1 MGLRKMLPMVLAWML
16 AGAMPSRADIVKIM
30 AANIS
35 SGNYQS
41 YEDQGIRI
49 FQGLQPDIV
58 LIQEFTYRDG
68 TLRDLVDT
76 AFGTEFSYM
85 VEGGSGTI
93 PNGIVSRYPIVDSGE
108 WDDPYLTDRDFAW
121 AIIDIPG
128 DIHLQCVS
136 VHLKADGGSAGT
148 RTLQVQELLGL
159 IEDHFDPQAY
169 IVIGGD
175 LNTQNTSENALVILE
190 EVMAV
195 ESHVPVDQLGNRN
208 TSEPRTKPY
217 DWLVPNDLLD
227 ACHTTLTIGA
237 SVYPEGL
244 VFDSAVYT
252 PLSEVHPV
260 QYGDSHDNFM
270 QHMAVMKAFD
280 FPTTPVTATPTRTPT
295 RTPTATI
302 TPTFTPTTPPTSTP
316 TRTPTPTGT
325 PPTHTPTPT
334 GTPTPSATAT
344 PTPTLP
350 PTDTPEPTATP
361 PCDSWRCTIDMPS
374 TDFGPGDACRCR
386 VTVCNPTGEAF
397 TDLPV
402 FVILDVYGM
411 LFFAPDFSP
420 FAYYLIPLEPG
431 ATVIDVLPQFEWPSG
446 AGTATGIRWY
456 AGITN
461 SAFTAIVGDLDTF
474 TFGWHE

>member
-1 MGLRKMLPMVLAWML
+1 MGVRKILYLAVIAIL
-16 AGAMPSRADIVKIM
+16 SGSLSAQAEIVKIM

-58 LIQEFTYRDG
+58 LIQEFSYRSG

-76 AFGTEFSYM
+76 AFGTEFDYM

-93 PNGIVSRYPIVDSGE
+93 PNGIVSRYPILASGE
-108 WDDPYLTDRDFAW
+108 WDDPNLTDRDFAW

-128 DIHLQCVS
+128 DIDLQCIS
-136 VHLKADGGSAGT
+136 VHFKADGGSSGT
-148 RTLQVQELLGL
+148 RTAEAQLILEL
-159 IEDHFDPQAY
+159 IEDYFDPDAY

-175 LNTQNTSENALVILE
+175 LNTQNTAENALAVLE
-190 EVMAV
+190 TGLAV

-217 DWLVPNDLLD
+217 DWIVPNDLLD
-227 ACHTTLTIGA
+227 ARHTTLTIG
-237 SVYPEGL
+237 SSSYPNGL

-252 PLSEVHPV
+252 PLSEVSPV
-260 QYGDSHDNFM
+260 QYGDSHDNYM

-280 FPTTPVTATPTRTPT
+280 ISTSSATATPTRTPT
-295 RTPTATI
+295 ATPTAVA
-302 TPTFTPTTPPTSTP
+302 TSTP
-316 TRTPTPTGT
+316 TRTPTATQA
-325 PPTHTPTPT
+325 PPTNTPTPT
-334 GTPTPSATAT
+334 PTTGPGEPTNTP
-344 PTPTLP
+344 L
-350 PTDTPEPTATP
+350 PTDTPEPTMTP
-361 PCDSWRCTIDMPS
+361 QCGSWGCSIDMPS
-374 TDFGPGDACRCR
+374 DDFGPGDDCYCR
-386 VTVCNPTGEAF
+386 VDVCNPTQDVF
-397 TDLPV
+397 NNLPV

-420 FAYYLIPLEPG
+420 FNYYALQLEPG
-431 ATVIDVLPQFEWPSG
+431 ITPIDVLPLFEWPSG
-446 AGTATGIRWY
+446 AGSATGIKWY
-456 AGITN
+456 AAITN
-461 SAFTAIVGDLDTF
+461 AEFTAIVGDLDSF